1 MKNITVAL
9 VAVGIVIIGGFYYQN
24 SQVELPSYVREVT
37 EVIPEEVV
45 EEDSIEKARKELE
58 RINAELDAEEQTL
71 LNEIKERE
79 DRIEK
84 IRETRMSFQ

>member
-9 VAVGIVIIGGFYYQN
+9 IAVGIVIAGGFYYQN

-45 EEDSIEKARKELE
+45 EEASEAGDVT
-58 RINAELDAEEQTL
+58 LDTPEAEEQTL
-71 LNEIKERE
+71 EEV
-79 DRIEK
+79 
-84 IRETRMSFQ
+84 TG